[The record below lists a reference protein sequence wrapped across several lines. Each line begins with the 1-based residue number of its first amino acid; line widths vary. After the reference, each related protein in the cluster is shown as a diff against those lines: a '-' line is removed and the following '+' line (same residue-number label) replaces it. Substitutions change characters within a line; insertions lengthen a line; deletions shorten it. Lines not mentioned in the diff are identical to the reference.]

1 MGLEQRRAGLLGLQ
15 PAVQGLIMEIS
26 QFNLGVL
33 SLNALLSLKYT
44 DAMFLK
50 QAAALP
56 ET

>member
-15 PAVQGLIMEIS
+15 PDVQGLIMEIS

-50 QAAALP
+50 EAAALP